1 VLDKFKTFFGVS
13 PEAAKALPPPA
24 PIKTKSKQVSLP
36 SFFTSATPSKTS
48 AIPRSDNALLN
59 ADITALRST
68 SRNSREA
75 VRNFVAASPDLSAA
89 VFAYIRMAVSQTYTA
104 VAYSSDGRIDVDAT
118 KLVQQILSRM
128 EHVGDYTA
136 GFSQNPSIRSSSESL
151 AKELMLYGSA
161 SLEVIFDKALTPSK
175 LQPISVTNI
184 DFIADGL
191 GVRPVQI
198 IGSETRDL
206 DTPAFIYTSLD
217 QDLLSAYSTS
227 PLEPALQP
235 TLFGHELLNDIR
247 RIVRR
252 VLFPRLK
259 AVVDEDKFR
268 ANLPAEI
275 QFDPEKLNEYMTSF
289 ILDLET
295 RLNNLAPEEALIYF
309 DTLDLTLESR
319 GNDSLGDELKVLQ
332 SLIDGKT
339 ASGSKALGAILGHG
353 AASSNIAS
361 TEAALFLKSVQG
373 AVQAKL
379 NELYSRALT
388 VAVRVMGVDVSVQF
402 KYADIDL
409 RPAAELVAFHQTKQ
423 AMVLEQLSL
432 GLITD
437 EEASI
442 QLTGHLPP
450 EGYKPLSGTMFK
462 SKQEAQP
469 TDQSSNNGST
479 LNQNLNSDAP
489 AQGRGGNTKRNPVK
503 AVDNIVQIA

>member
-1 VLDKFKTFFGVS
+1 MFKNFFGAKTQ
-13 PEAAKALPPPA
+13 AAKALPATPPL
-24 PIKTKSKQVSLP
+24 KVKSKQTTLP
-36 SFFTSATPSKTS
+36 SFFTSASPSKTS
-48 AIPRSDNALLN
+48 AIPRSDNQLLN

-75 VRNFVAASPDLSAA
+75 VRNFVGASPDLAAA
-89 VFAYIRMAVSQTYTA
+89 VYAYIRLAVSGDYTA
-104 VAYSSDGRIDVDAT
+104 VAYTMDSQIDPEAT
-118 KLVQQILSRM
+118 KLVQAILARM
-128 EHVGDYTA
+128 EYVGEYGN
-136 GFSQNPSIRSSSESL
+136 GFSQNPSIRASSESL
-151 AKELMLYGSA
+151 AKELMLYGGA
-161 SLEVIFDKALTPSK
+161 ALEVVFDKALTPTK
-175 LQPISVTNI
+175 LQPISITNV

-191 GVRPVQI
+191 GVRPIQT
-198 IGSETRDL
+198 IGSEVRDL

-217 QDLLSAYSTS
+217 QNLLDAYATS

-235 TLFGHELLNDIR
+235 TLFSQELLNDIR
-247 RIVRR
+247 RIVKK

-259 AVVDEDKFR
+259 AVINEDRFR

-295 RLNNLAPEEALIYF
+295 RMNNLQPEEALIYF
-309 DTLDLTLESR
+309 DTLELTLESR

-332 SLIDGKT
+332 SLIDGKM
-339 ASGSKALGAILGHG
+339 ASGSKALGAVLGHG

-373 AVQAKL
+373 AVQTKL
-379 NELYSRALT
+379 NEMYSRALT
-388 VAVRVMGVDVSVQF
+388 VAARVMGVDCYVKF

-450 EGYKPLSGTMFK
+450 EGYTPLSGTMFK
-462 SKQEAQP
+462 SKQIADS
-469 TDQSSNNGST
+469 TDESSNNGST

-503 AVDNIVQIA
+503 AVDNVVQIA